1 MKLIIA
7 NKNYSSWSLRAWI
20 LMRVLEIPFEER
32 QVFYGADN
40 REVFGKF
47 SPTALVPCLVD
58 GATTVWE
65 SLAIA
70 EYLHEQHPKVWPH
83 DHVARAFARSCAS
96 EMHGGFT
103 ALRSICNMN
112 CGIRVALPSI
122 SEPLQKDLNRLQSI
136 FEEGISRF
144 GGPYLAGAHFTA
156 VDAFFA
162 PIAFRQQT
170 YGFTLGDVGDA
181 YLRCLLGLQEMQQW
195 YAAGL
200 METQRSQL
208 HESSI
213 VGTVTDDFRAV

>member
-1 MKLIIA
+1 MELYIA

-32 QVFYGADN
+32 QVFYGENN
-40 REVFGKF
+40 RAVFGKF

-58 GATTVWE
+58 GDVTVWE

-83 DHVARAFARSCAS
+83 DYVARAFARSCAS
-96 EMHGGFT
+96 EMHAGFT

-112 CGIRVALPSI
+112 CGIRVTLPEI
-122 SEPLQKDLNRLQSI
+122 SELLQKDLNRLQAI

-144 GGPYLAGAHFTA
+144 GGPFLAGGKFTA

-170 YGFTLGDVGDA
+170 YGFSLGDVGDA
-181 YLRCLLGLQEMQQW
+181 YLRHLLSLADMQQW

-200 METQRSQL
+200 METQRSSV
-208 HESSI
+208 HENSI
-213 VGTVTDDFRAV
+213 VGEITDDFRAN